1 MEYALGTRRR
11 KMMTVKEMSRL
22 TGVSIRTLHYYDQIG
37 LLHPSEVT
45 EAGYRK
51 YGESELARLQQILLF
66 RELEFPLKDIRAI
79 LDSPDFDQK
88 KAIEQQIRLLYL
100 KKEHLDALILLARE
114 IKSTGGKKMDFK
126 AFDTAKIDE
135 YTKKAKEE
143 WGKTDAYREYE
154 QKSKGRSVKESM
166 EINEGLMNI
175 FKEFGQMKDREPES
189 AEVQELVK
197 KLQDYITDHFYRC
210 TDEILSG
217 LGKMYAGDAEFS
229 GNIDRAGGK
238 GCAAFASAAID
249 SCMRLKK

>member
-1 MEYALGTRRR
+1 L
-11 KMMTVKEMSRL
+11 TVKEMSSL

-45 EAGYRK
+45 DAGYRK
-51 YGESELARLQQILLF
+51 YSESELARLQQILLF
-66 RELEFPLKDIRAI
+66 RELEFPLKDIREI

-135 YTKKAKEE
+135 YAKKAKEE

-154 QKSKGRSVKESM
+154 QKSNGRSVKESM

-175 FKEFGQMKDREPES
+175 FKEFGQIKNREPES
-189 AEVQELVK
+189 AEAQRLVK

-217 LGKMYAGDAEFS
+217 LGKMYAGDSEFTE
-229 GNIDRAGGK
+229 NIDRAGGK
-238 GCAAFASAAID
+238 GCAAFTAAAID
-249 SCMRLKK
+249 SGMHLKE

>member
-79 LDSPDFDQK
+79 LDSPDLRSEESNRTADQNFCT
-88 KAIEQQIRLLYL
+88 L

-126 AFDTAKIDE
+126 AFDTAKRLMN
-135 YTKKAKEE
+135 TQKRQKKSGDKPMPTGSMNRRAKAE
-143 WGKTDAYREYE
+143 A
-154 QKSKGRSVKESM
+154 VKESM

-175 FKEFGQMKDREPES
+175 FKEFGQMMETGNLKA
-189 AEVQELVK
+189 AEVQE
-197 KLQDYITDHFYRC
+197 TR
-210 TDEILSG
+210 
-217 LGKMYAGDAEFS
+217 
-229 GNIDRAGGK
+229 
-238 GCAAFASAAID
+238 
-249 SCMRLKK
+249 